1 MSQSQ
6 QNDRQTMLLG
16 YGAAPD
22 MLAMDLEI
30 LLEPCTGAE
39 FAVRHNVAM
48 DKIMTLCGTRIQEKD
63 EIGTTK
69 TDEVVLKCKRELAK
83 RLAMTVLVYA
93 RMQ

>member
-1 MSQSQ
+1 MSQNQ

-30 LLEPCTGAE
+30 LLEPCTDAA
-39 FAVRHNVAM
+39 FAVRHNEAVG
-48 DKIMTLCGTRIQEKD
+48 KIMKLCGKRIQEKD
-63 EIGTTK
+63 EVGATK
-69 TDEVVLKCKRELAK
+69 TDEVVLTCKRELAK